1 MISGPQNCV
10 VQKNSTYLKSNN
22 CTSENL
28 VEMTFCSGSC
38 ETLSMYSMEA
48 NSMMHHCSCCREQRT
63 SEKKVQLKCHDKP
76 HIMYSYTY
84 VEECGCEKTK
94 CTDGEGVPFLPARIL
109 RSHKKNIFLGSS

>member
-1 MISGPQNCV
+1 MISGEPLQQNCV

-38 ETLSMYSMEA
+38 QTLSMYSMEA

-63 SEKKVQLKCHDKP
+63 SEKVVQLNCP
-76 HIMYSYTY
+76 NQTQRNVTYTF

-94 CTDGEGVPFLPARIL
+94 CTDGDEPKWQRIH
-109 RSHKKNIFLGSS
+109 SVKYIAKM